1 MKRLFASLALSC
13 LALALTG
20 PALANDSVAS
30 IDLGGLELSPSAT
43 ISMDSEDLYLS
54 ENRVKVRY
62 EYTNTGSQAEH
73 LLITFPLPFPTGDE
87 AETMLAEGNYQEWD
101 LLDFQTM
108 IDGKP
113 APLER
118 RDVPMVGGKS
128 VEARIKELGWP
139 VLHWTD
145 TGLYDRLNALSD
157 EEAAR
162 LVAEGLLIDDS
173 GNGGGAA
180 RNLRPGWLVQ
190 THVTR
195 HQTFLP
201 GETVI
206 VEHSYRPFVGGSA
219 TSMLNREYR
228 DDVLKGPDGLEA
240 QYCID
245 KAFLAGYDRRIG
257 AQGETADSDIIPVQ
271 KWFGYIL
278 KTGANWAGPIKKF
291 RLVVDKG
298 NPGSLVSF
306 CMDGVTKISPT
317 QFEVVRTDFEPTKD
331 LEILLIDF
339 VDNR

>member
-1 MKRLFASLALSC
+1 MKRLIASIALSC
-13 LALALTG
+13 AALALPG

-30 IDLGGLELSPSAT
+30 INLGGLELSPSAT

-54 ENRVKVRY
+54 EKRIAVRY

-73 LLITFPLPFPTGDE
+73 LLISFPLPFPTGDDAE
-87 AETMLAEGNYQEWD
+87 AMVMEGNYQDWD
-101 LLDFQTM
+101 QLEFQTL

-118 RDVPMVGGKS
+118 HDVPMVKGKS
-128 VEARIKELGWP
+128 VEARLKELGWP

-157 EEAAR
+157 DEAAK
-162 LVAEGLLIDDS
+162 LVAEGLLIDDAYY
-173 GNGGGAA
+173 GGGAA
-180 RNLRPGWLVQ
+180 RNLRPAWLVQ

-195 HQTFLP
+195 HQTFPP

-206 VEHSYRPFVGGSA
+206 VEHSYKPFVGGSA
-219 TSMLNREYR
+219 TSTLNREYR
-228 DDVLKGPDGLEA
+228 ADTLKGPDGLETL
-240 QYCID
+240 YCVD
-245 KAFLAGYDRRIG
+245 KPFLAGYDRRMAAG
-257 AQGETADSDIIPVQ
+257 KGDPDAIIPVQ

-298 NPGSLVSF
+298 EPGSLVSF
-306 CMDGVTKISPT
+306 CMDGVKKISPT
-317 QFEVVRTDFEPTKD
+317 QFEVVRTNFEPDKD

-339 VDNR
+339 IDNR